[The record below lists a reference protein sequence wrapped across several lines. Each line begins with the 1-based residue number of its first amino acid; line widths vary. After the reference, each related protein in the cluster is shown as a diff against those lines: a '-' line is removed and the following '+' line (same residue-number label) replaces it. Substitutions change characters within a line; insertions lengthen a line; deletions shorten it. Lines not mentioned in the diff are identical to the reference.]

1 MIERYYPRR
10 TDAVR
15 ATQFDGTLESA
26 QAITEIVRP
35 LSVNA
40 AVSWLGLASLSIDG
54 TTVEHNQ
61 YVVATQGD
69 SFKVLGA
76 EEFRRQYS
84 PDGL

>member
-15 ATQFDGTLESA
+15 AIQFDGTLESA
-26 QAITEIVRP
+26 QAIAEIVRP
-35 LSVNA
+35 LPVTA

-54 TTVEHNQ
+54 TTVERKQ
-61 YVVATQGD
+61 FIVATQGN
-69 SFKVLGA
+69 SFKVLGV